1 MERAK
6 ISLGAAAIL
15 SLIYQLHYTCIR
27 FFAIFIMSIAIKHIW
42 FLLSNQWFPMLHVS
56 VWLDW
61 TFVIIISLQSNGLSL
76 RTSITVVN
84 RILMGYFPIISNIVR
99 HERWKII
106 FQKKTVGFFQIFSEL
121 TLLYIRHEK
130 IFFSAGIP
138 NQSKSQTEKKEKSFF
153 NFLRH

>member
-6 ISLGAAAIL
+6 ISLGAPAIL

-61 TFVIIISLQSNGLSL
+61 TFVIIIIISLQSNGLSL

-84 RILMGYFPIISNIVR
+84 RILMGYFPS
-99 HERWKII
+99 
-106 FQKKTVGFFQIFSEL
+106 FQISCGMKDGKLYFKKRQWDFSRFSHRVNT
-121 TLLYIRHEK
+121 TLHQTWENFLFCWDTKSEQITDRKERK
-130 IFFSAGIP
+130 IFF
-138 NQSKSQTEKKEKSFF
+138 
-153 NFLRH
+153 

>member
-27 FFAIFIMSIAIKHIW
+27 FIAIFIMSIAIKHIW

-61 TFVIIISLQSNGLSL
+61 TFVIIICLQSNGLSL

-84 RILMGYFPIISNIVR
+84 RILMGHFPNISNIMQ

-106 FQKKTVGFFQIFSEL
+106 FQKKTGIFPDFLTEL

-130 IFFSAGIP
+130 MFFSAGIP
-138 NQSKSQTEKKEKSFF
+138 NQNKSQTEKK
-153 NFLRH
+153 